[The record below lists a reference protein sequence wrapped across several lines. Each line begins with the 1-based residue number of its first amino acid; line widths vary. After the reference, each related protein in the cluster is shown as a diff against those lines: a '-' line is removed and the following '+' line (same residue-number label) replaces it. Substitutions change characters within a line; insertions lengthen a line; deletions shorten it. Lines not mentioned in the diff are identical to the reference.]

1 MIGLRLS
8 NYRAEFIFKSS
19 NAFTVQEILGG
30 ALADQPGCEVS
41 KKPRLGR
48 VKSGDAFLKLNFLII
63 KVILSFVL
71 NINRTVD
78 GSKKHFPFQYQP
90 AFKYKQNY
98 TWKMKMPK
106 SIEKQNHK

>member
-30 ALADQPGCEVS
+30 ALADHPGCEVS